1 MQTRIRQGIFET
13 NSSSSHSITIDM
25 KGKRDAKIPRGHDGD
40 YHIYAGEFGWEVED
54 YTDAPTKASYA
65 LTYAANNAAQRDML
79 SRVLAKRLGGTVV
92 LHVERDEITP
102 YIDHQ
107 SDHVCANA
115 FASEDALEAFIFSPA
130 SALHTDN
137 DNH

>member
-25 KGKRDAKIPRGHDGD
+25 QGARTAKIPLAGDGKC
-40 YHIYAGEFGWEVED
+40 HIYTGEFGWEVER
-54 YTDAPTKASYA
+54 YSDAPTKASYA
-65 LTYAANNAAQRDML
+65 LTYARNNQELEQML
-79 SRVLAKRLGGTVV
+79 ARVVGRVMGAEVIL
-92 LHVERDEITP
+92 EIDTDG

-107 SDHVCANA
+107 SDDVCSAA
-115 FASEDALEAFIFSPA
+115 FKSEDALEAFIFAPFS
-130 SALHTDN
+130 SLQTDN